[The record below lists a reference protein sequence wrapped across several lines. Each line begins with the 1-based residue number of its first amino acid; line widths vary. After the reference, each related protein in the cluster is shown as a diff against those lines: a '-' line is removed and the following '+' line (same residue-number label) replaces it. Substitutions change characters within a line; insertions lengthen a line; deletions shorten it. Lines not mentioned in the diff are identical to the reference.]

1 MKRVVFVLLLAV
13 AVSAFGQD
21 KQVNLGLIPTPQY
34 VETGLWKK
42 DSVDTRRLKVKENQV
57 DGVEIDLK
65 KTSQLRLVQNNVEQ
79 AYILTIEP
87 KGITIEYYAEEGLA
101 NGYLTLAQLHRLY
114 GDVLPCCR
122 ITDWPAYT
130 YRGWMDDI
138 SRGPVPHEAY
148 RKKQYEVLNALK
160 YNFSNYYTEH
170 TLYQPEFPDLAPAYA
185 ADCKPHPDEVINLQ
199 LFAHAEKTLR
209 VPFYQHLMD
218 SKANF
223 NPSVEGTYSFLRK
236 RIAGAFERIPNS
248 PFFIINCDETEQL
261 GTGRAKKLVDSLG
274 GDQVYVN
281 HINRCYDIINEELR
295 MKNEEYASASNLR
308 QPNSSLFTLHS
319 SLRVVMWGDIVAKN
333 PEMMRQLPKDMTYIM
348 WAYEPLDSYDHLI
361 RPFKENGTPFW
372 VAPSLSHSSN
382 MIPNPYRYMKNIANL
397 ARDGYRNGAE
407 GLMNTCWDDNGEAL
421 FDNCWHGL
429 FWSAEMAWNPI
440 KTDDPEEFARRERQ
454 FNENFERLFYGHD
467 TPLSQPQAAASSPN
481 LGEQPDR
488 AINLGEQS
496 DAAAYSSPKIGEG
509 DRREAVVEGYEN
521 QQYGYVNQLYALGIL
536 EYDPDI
542 ADWYTSAALLEP
554 LLNFNPD
561 NISDAMSD
569 RCDRVIKKVV
579 KLDKEID
586 SADNPHAH
594 YALMRIR
601 QTVFKSILRKMIY
614 HQLEG
619 KDETMKERLKA
630 MKGQYWLFLTDL
642 KREYLRLWD
651 QENGEYERYIV
662 CNRYDELAREV
673 LELDRHVFMSVG
685 CDAVLQY
692 PTVTLRTLYNDRPI
706 YYTLDGSEPTA
717 SSTKYEGPFPLE
729 RSATIKAICYN
740 KYGEGVISEQYLLS
754 HLGMGA
760 KITLNTQYS
769 TYKAIYS
776 GGGDD
781 ALIDGQL
788 GSNTTYAD
796 GHWQGYWGDSIDV
809 VIDLGQYKFLHEI
822 SMRFMQNTFDWILA
836 PTNIKVYAS
845 LDGEQWTLYRSQDFQ
860 MDPRETGMRLKQ
872 YSVSLEDLDLKE
884 KQKNSAIQTW
894 ALGTRYLRVVVP
906 NPGPLPSWH
915 PAPGQPSYLFTDE
928 IIVR

>member
-1 MKRVVFVLLLAV
+1 MKRTVVALLLAL
-13 AVSAFGQD
+13 ALGAAAQE
-21 KQVNLGLIPTPQY
+21 QVNLGLIPTPQR
-34 VETGLWKK
+34 VEVDGEWLRVKGDGLRVNEKR
-42 DSVDTRRLKVKENQV
+42 VDTLP
-57 DGVEIDLK
+57 VEANLD
-65 KTSQLRLVQNNVEQ
+65 Q
-79 AYILTIEP
+79 AYQLVVERRKVTVLYV
-87 KGITIEYYAEEGLA
+87 GEEGLRNA
-101 NGYLTLAQLHRLY
+101 RLTLAQLQQIY
-114 GDVLPCCR
+114 GGKVPCCT
-122 ITDWPAYT
+122 ITDWPAYRW
-130 YRGWMDDI
+130 RGWMDDQ
-138 SRGPVPHEAY
+138 SRGPVPHQAF
-148 RKKQYEVLNALK
+148 RKKQWQRLHALK
-160 YNFSNYYTEH
+160 YNFCNYYTEH
-170 TLYQPEFPDLAPAYA
+170 TLYQPEFPDLAPAYL

-209 VPFYQHLMD
+209 VPFYQYMMD

-223 NPSVEGTYSFLRK
+223 DPSNEATYDFLRK
-236 RIAGAFERIPNS
+236 RIKAAYDRFNVSLDTRP

-274 GDQVYVN
+274 ADQVYVN
-281 HINRCYDIINEELR
+281 FSNRCYEMVNEQG
-295 MKNEEYASASNLR
+295 N
-308 QPNSSLFTLHS
+308 P
-319 SLRVVMWGDIVAKN
+319 RVAMWGDIVAKN
-333 PEMMRQLPKDMTYIM
+333 PAMMRQLPKDMVYIM

-361 RPFKENGTPFW
+361 KPFKDNGTPFW

-382 MIPNPYRYMKNIANL
+382 MIPAPQRYMKNIANL

-440 KTDDPEEFARRERQ
+440 RTDDPEEFSRREKQ
-454 FNENFERLFYGHD
+454 FNQNFERLFYGAANNP
-467 TPLSQPQAAASSPN
+467 TFPISPIQPTAPN
-481 LGEQPDR
+481 TQ
-488 AINLGEQS
+488 
-496 DAAAYSSPKIGEG
+496 
-509 DRREAVVEGYEN
+509 
-521 QQYGYVNQLYALGIL
+521 QLYEMGAL
-536 EYDPDI
+536 ESDPDI
-542 ADWYTSAALLEP
+542 ADWYTSAVLMEP

-569 RCDRVIKKVV
+569 RCDKVIKKVM

-586 SADNPHAH
+586 SAANPHAH

-619 KDETMKERLKA
+619 KDETMKERLKM

-662 CNRYDELAREV
+662 CNRYDDFAREV
-673 LELDRHVFMSVG
+673 LELDRHVFMK
-685 CDAVLQY
+685 VLPPSDQFT
-692 PTVTLRTLYNDRPI
+692 PMVQLRTISSKKPI

-754 HLGMGA
+754 HPGMGA
-760 KITLNTQYS
+760 KITLNTPFA
-769 TYKAIYS
+769 TYKSIYS
-776 GGGDD
+776 GGGEK
-781 ALIDGQL
+781 ALVDGQL

-796 GHWQGYWGDSIDV
+796 GHWQGYWGDSIDAT
-809 VIDLGQYKFLHEI
+809 IDFGKPMDVHEV

-836 PTNIKVYAS
+836 PTQIKVYAS
-845 LDGEQWTLYRSQDFQ
+845 ADGKTWTLVADKHFG
-860 MDPRETGMRLKQ
+860 MDPRETGMRLKNYAVPLNFQ
-872 YSVSLEDLDLKE
+872 LSTVNYQL
-884 KQKNSAIQTW
+884 I
-894 ALGTRYLRVVVP
+894 RVVVP

-928 IIVR
+928 IVIR